1 MINLNTKLITENQ
14 AEYIGGDEFV
24 KYEME
29 SLDGKEEVVT
39 LINKSEFDRQNI
51 NAEINVNA
59 VTTDDETSVDFDIV
73 TSDR

>member
-1 MINLNTKLITENQ
+1 
-14 AEYIGGDEFV
+14 
-24 KYEME
+24 ME